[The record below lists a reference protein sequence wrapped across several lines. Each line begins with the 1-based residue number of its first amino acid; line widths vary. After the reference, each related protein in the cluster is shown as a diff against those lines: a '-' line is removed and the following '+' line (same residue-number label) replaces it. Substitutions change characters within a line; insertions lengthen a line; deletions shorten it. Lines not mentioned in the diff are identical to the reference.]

1 MAIRCDSLD
10 AFNELMDFIP
20 RIFQEEIFRTLAYL
34 GEQSIARIRDRAGE
48 DSWFDQTGNLRSSI
62 GYAIYGEGRK
72 IIEST
77 FAVVK
82 NGTQGAAEGKRMID
96 ELASKYAET
105 FALVVVAGMEY
116 ADAVEAR
123 DNKDVLASTELW
135 AKAKVQEYLDRAKEK
150 AIRRIKKMQ
159 QQMGL

>member
-1 MAIRCDSLD
+1 MAIKCDSLD
-10 AFNELMDFIP
+10 AFNKLMDFIP
-20 RIFQEEIFRTLAYL
+20 RIFQEEIFRALARL
-34 GEQSIARIRDRAGE
+34 GEESITRIRDRAGE
-48 DSWFDQTGNLRSSI
+48 DSWYDQSGALRSSI

-72 IIEST
+72 IIESA

-82 NGTQGAAEGKRMID
+82 NGVQGAAEGKRMID
-96 ELASKYAET
+96 ELALKYAET

-135 AKAKVQEYLDRAKEK
+135 AKAKVQEYIDRAKDR
-150 AIRRIKKMQ
+150 AIRRITKMQ
-159 QQMGL
+159 KQLGL